1 MIARPQYLQELI
13 SLRDTNVIKVI
24 TGIRRCG
31 KSTLFELYK
40 NHLLENGVTAEQI
53 IHINFEDLAYEELQ
67 DYRKLYHHIVEH
79 LVSEKMNYIFLD
91 EIQVVPQYEKAIDSL
106 QLKKNVDVYIT
117 GSNAYMLSGELATLL
132 SGRYMEIR
140 MQPLSFKEYSSAQPE
155 STELSRRYASY
166 LTDSSFPGALE
177 FKTRNKIR
185 EYLSGIYHTIVMK
198 DVVARLKI
206 ADVFML
212 ESLIKYIF
220 DNIGNLTSTKKI
232 SDTMTSD
239 GRSISVHSV
248 ERYLTGLV
256 DSFILYRVPRY
267 DIKGRQLLRTGD
279 KYYVAD
285 MALRS
290 FLLGNKTMDRGH
302 VLENIVFLELMRRGY
317 QVYVGKIG
325 NAEVDFIVNG
335 PNGTEY
341 YQVALTVREESTLH
355 RELSALDDI
364 QDHNAKYLLT
374 LDDDPPADY
383 NGIKQLNVLDWL
395 MK

>member
-13 SLRDTNVIKVI
+13 ALRDTNVIKVI

-40 NHLLENGVTAEQI
+40 NYLLENGVAIEQI

-67 DYRKLYHHIVEH
+67 DYRKLYQHIVAR
-79 LVSEKMNYIFLD
+79 LMPEKMNYIFLD

-106 QLKKNVDVYIT
+106 QLKKNVDIYIT

-140 MQPLSFKEYSSAQPE
+140 MQPLSFKEYVSAQPE
-155 STELSRRYASY
+155 SAELSRKYASY

-185 EYLSGIYHTIVMK
+185 EYLSGIYHTIIMK

-302 VLENIVFLELMRRGY
+302 VLENIVFLELVRRGY

-341 YQVALTVREESTLH
+341 YQVALTVREESTLQ

>member
-13 SLRDTNVIKVI
+13 ALRDTNVIKVI

-40 NHLLENGVTAEQI
+40 NYLLENSVAIEQI

-67 DYRKLYHHIVEH
+67 DYRKLYQHIVAC
-79 LVSEKMNYIFLD
+79 LMPEKMNYIFLD

-106 QLKKNVDVYIT
+106 QLKKNVDIYIT

-132 SGRYMEIR
+132 SGRYIEIR
-140 MQPLSFKEYSSAQPE
+140 MQPLSFKEYVSAQPE
-155 STELSRRYASY
+155 SAELSRKYASY

-302 VLENIVFLELMRRGY
+302 VLENIVFLELVRRGY

-355 RELSALDDI
+355 RELSALDEI
-364 QDHNAKYLLT
+364 QDHNPKYLLT